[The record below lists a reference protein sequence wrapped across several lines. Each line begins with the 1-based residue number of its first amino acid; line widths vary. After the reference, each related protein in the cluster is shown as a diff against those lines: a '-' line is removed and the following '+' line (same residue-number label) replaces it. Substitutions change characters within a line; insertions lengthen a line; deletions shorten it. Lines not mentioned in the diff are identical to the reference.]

1 LNRLKV
7 FLNFFDNETLYYS
20 ASLSFFTIFSI
31 LPLLAL
37 FIVVLSTM
45 PLFTKDTDILMLYIL
60 DYINPTHSIRLAS
73 VLDKFLSNT
82 KDLGSIGMFY
92 LLFVFTIFFKDYEYI
107 VNKIFNVK
115 ARSVY
120 KLFFTY
126 LAFLIL
132 VPVLFIVSIFVST
145 HSSLTINSHIAT
157 FIFIWM
163 LFVILFTISANT
175 KISFRSAYLSS
186 FVTLAILSLTKYFFS
201 YYVLVNTTYAT
212 IYGSFSIVL
221 FFFLWIYVSWIIY
234 LYGIKFCALLNKKE
248 SNTQ

>member
-1 LNRLKV
+1 LDRLKQI
-7 FLNFFDNETLYYS
+7 FRFFTDETPYYA

-45 PLFTKDTDILMLYIL
+45 PLFTKDTDVLMLYIF
-60 DYINPTHSIRLAS
+60 DYINPTHSSQLANI
-73 VLDKFLSNT
+73 LDKFLSNT
-82 KDLGSIGMFY
+82 KDLGNTGIFY

-115 ARSVY
+115 ARSIY

-126 LAFLIL
+126 LTFLIL
-132 VPVLFIVSIFVST
+132 IPILFIISIFVST
-145 HSSLTINSHIAT
+145 HSALTINSHIAT
-157 FIFIWM
+157 FTFTWI
-163 LFVILFTISANT
+163 LFVILFIISANT

-186 FVTLAILSLTKYFFS
+186 LVTLVVLTLAKYFFS
-201 YYVLVNTTYAT
+201 YYVLVNTTYVT

-221 FFFLWIYVSWIIY
+221 FFFLWIYISWIIY

-248 SNTQ
+248 SKIP